1 MSEKMAHGYHNLS
14 VWKKAY
20 NLTLEIY
27 RFTKTYPK
35 TETYGIISQMRRVSS
50 SVIANVAE
58 GYGKR
63 NLSEYLHYI
72 SIAISSCNE
81 LEVFLLLSKDLNYL
95 NKKDFDILMNSHIE
109 ITKMLLGLRKSLE
122 AKNKSTRT

>member
-1 MSEKMAHGYHNLS
+1 MSHGYYNLS

-20 NLTLEIY
+20 QLTLKIY
-27 RFTKTYPK
+27 KFTKSYPK
-35 TETYGIISQMRRVSS
+35 IETYSIISQMRRASS
-50 SVIANVAE
+50 SVIANIAE

-63 NLSEYLHYI
+63 NLPEYIHFI

-95 NKKDFDILMNSHIE
+95 NKKDFDYLMKSHIE
-109 ITKMLLGLRKSLE
+109 ITKMLLGLRKALE
-122 AKNKSTRT
+122 NKNKSS

>member
-1 MSEKMAHGYHNLS
+1 MSHGYHNLS

-20 NLTLEIY
+20 TLTLKIY
-27 RFTKTYPK
+27 KFTKSYPK
-35 TETYGIISQMRRVSS
+35 YETYRIISQMRRASS
-50 SVIANVAE
+50 SVIANIAE

-63 NLSEYLHYI
+63 NLSEYIHYI

-95 NKKDFDILMNSHIE
+95 HKKDFSKLMNSHIE
-109 ITKMLLGLRKSLE
+109 ITKMLLGLRKALE
-122 AKNKSTRT
+122 MKNKTT

>member
-1 MSEKMAHGYHNLS
+1 MSHGYYNLS

-20 NLTLEIY
+20 NLTLKIY
-27 RFTKTYPK
+27 KFTKFYPK
-35 TETYGIISQMRRVSS
+35 SETYGIISQMRRASS
-50 SVIANVAE
+50 SVISNIAE

-81 LEVFLLLSKDLNYL
+81 LEVFLLLSKDLKYL
-95 NKKDFDILMNSHIE
+95 NKKDFDYLMNSHIE
-109 ITKMLLGLRKSLE
+109 IIKMLLGLRKSLE
-122 AKNKSTRT
+122 IKNNTT